1 MDQANTLMSLLQ
13 QNYLSLGHAKT
24 EADRAVD
31 QRKVTLLALI
41 TLGSAFLLAANLI
54 STRKEEAEVKGASN
68 PSAASDDRVAE
79 LTTAAQIIEMAIDQA
94 KNLGVRPL

>member
-1 MDQANTLMSLLQ
+1 MDQANSLMRALQ
-13 QNYLSLGHAKT
+13 QNFLSLGQAKT
-24 EADRAVD
+24 ETDRVVD

-54 STRKEEAEVKGASN
+54 STGKEEAAVK
-68 PSAASDDRVAE
+68 PSDTTAAADDRVAE

-94 KNLGVRPL
+94 KNLGVRP